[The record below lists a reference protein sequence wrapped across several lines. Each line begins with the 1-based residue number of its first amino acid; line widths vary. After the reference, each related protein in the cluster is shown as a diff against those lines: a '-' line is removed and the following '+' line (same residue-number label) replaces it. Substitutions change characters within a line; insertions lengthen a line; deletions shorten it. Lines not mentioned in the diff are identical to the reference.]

1 MDENQQ
7 PWSGQV
13 AKKRLFKGLLP
24 YGLFSKPLQKVHLP
38 AFPSGSYSWSPHAV
52 SLGSS
57 PGSACSVLE
66 QPKMQSPE
74 KIDNFFEDNNLWE
87 EFFSVQAHHQHTDSC
102 SNICSVVDPKLL
114 QHLEA
119 NSSQEL
125 EINEAGRVED
135 SGMRHTKFTGMLSGR
150 CTQVLHPG
158 EMDFCCSK
166 SGVTHTF
173 WTPGDQNVK
182 EFEKNVEA
190 ITCGD

>member
-1 MDENQQ
+1 MELDTGSTISIPHNSTVVFQPSLSGRLEHSYSFQLSHQPLDVMDENQQ

-13 AKKRLFKGLLP
+13 AKKRLFKGIIP
-24 YGLFSKPLQKVHLP
+24 YGLFSNPLQKVHSP
-38 AFPSGSYSWSPHAV
+38 AFPS
-52 SLGSS
+52 
-57 PGSACSVLE
+57 
-66 QPKMQSPE
+66 
-74 KIDNFFEDNNLWE
+74 

-102 SNICSVVDPKLL
+102 SNVCSVVDPKLL

-119 NSSQEL
+119 NSSQQL

-135 SGMRHTKFTGMLSGR
+135 SGMRHTKFTGMLSGG

-173 WTPGDQNVK
+173 WTRGDQNAK
-182 EFEKNVEA
+182 GFEKNVEA